1 MQENKSKANSLV
13 NLGPNQLLIN
23 GNWEQ
28 GCGGE
33 VIAVECPANKKII
46 CSVPRG
52 NSEDVDKAVNAAE
65 SAFSSWSRMPASD
78 RGRFLLRIADAI
90 ESRAEELAR
99 LVAHETGNAIRT
111 QSRPEAYG
119 CAAIFRYFGGLSNE
133 LKGTT
138 YPAPDDVLSYTRREP
153 LGVVAAIVPW
163 NAPASLAS
171 AKIAPALCAG
181 NTVVLKPAEDAPLG
195 VLWLASICSQ
205 FLPPGV
211 LNVVTG
217 IGPECGSALVNH
229 PKVRKVSFTGS
240 TAVGKGIIR
249 AAAEGVTPF
258 SLELGGK
265 SPTIVF
271 EDSDNSKVVEGV
283 ALAMRFTRQSQS
295 CTAGSRLFLHE
306 KIFDSF
312 LEKLTTYVNSL
323 VIGDPLEEL
332 TDTGTIINKKQFNR
346 VCEYIKEGKE
356 TPNVDLIT
364 GGLPPTTGSLSQ
376 GYFLQPTVFSCNSND
391 WKLAREEIFGPV
403 LMAIPWRDEDDV
415 IRMANDTHF
424 GLAGFVFSKD
434 TGRAIRIAHQLDA
447 GWVQVNQGKGQSIG
461 QPYGGFKQSGIGKE
475 FSLDSMIDSYTRLKS
490 VTVNIGS

>member
-1 MQENKSKANSLV
+1 MQENKSNANSSV

-23 GNWEQ
+23 GNWEH

-65 SAFSSWSRMPASD
+65 SAFSSWSRMSASD

-138 YPAPDDVLSYTRREP
+138 YPAPDDVLCYTRREP
-153 LGVVAAIVPW
+153 LGVVGAIVPW
-163 NAPASLAS
+163 NAPVSLAS

-229 PKVRKVSFTGS
+229 PKVSKVSFTGS

-249 AAAEGVTPF
+249 AAAEGVIPF

-312 LEKLTTYVNSL
+312 LEKLTSYVNSL

-346 VCEYIKEGKE
+346 
-356 TPNVDLIT
+356 
-364 GGLPPTTGSLSQ
+364 
-376 GYFLQPTVFSCNSND
+376 
-391 WKLAREEIFGPV
+391 
-403 LMAIPWRDEDDV
+403 
-415 IRMANDTHF
+415 
-424 GLAGFVFSKD
+424 
-434 TGRAIRIAHQLDA
+434 AIRKH
-447 GWVQVNQGKGQSIG
+447 
-461 QPYGGFKQSGIGKE
+461 
-475 FSLDSMIDSYTRLKS
+475 
-490 VTVNIGS
+490 

>member
-1 MQENKSKANSLV
+1 MQENKSNANSSV

-23 GNWEQ
+23 GNWEH

-65 SAFSSWSRMPASD
+65 SAFSSWSRISASE

-138 YPAPDDVLSYTRREP
+138 HPAPDDVLCYTRREP
-153 LGVVAAIVPW
+153 LGVVGAIVPW
-163 NAPASLAS
+163 NAPVSLAS

-217 IGPECGSALVNH
+217 IGPECGAALVNH

-249 AAAEGVTPF
+249 AAAEGVIPF

-271 EDSDNSKVVEGV
+271 EDSDNPRVVEGV

-312 LEKLTTYVNSL
+312 LEKLTSYVNSL

-364 GGLPPTTGSLSQ
+364 GGLPPTTGFLSQ

-403 LMAIPWRDEDDV
+403 LMAIPWRNEDDV

-475 FSLDSMIDSYTRLKS
+475 FSLDSMIDSYSRLKS
-490 VTVNIGS
+490 VTVNLG

>member
-1 MQENKSKANSLV
+1 MQENKSNANSSV
-13 NLGPNQLLIN
+13 NIGPNQLLIN
-23 GNWEQ
+23 GNWEH
-28 GCGGE
+28 GCSGE

-65 SAFSSWSRMPASD
+65 SAFSSWSRMSASD

-138 YPAPDDVLSYTRREP
+138 HPAPDDVLCYTRREP
-153 LGVVAAIVPW
+153 LGVVGAIVPW
-163 NAPASLAS
+163 NAPVSLAS

-217 IGPECGSALVNH
+217 IGPECGAALVNH

-249 AAAEGVTPF
+249 AAAEGVIPF

-271 EDSDNSKVVEGV
+271 EDSDNPRVVEGV

-356 TPNVDLIT
+356 TPNVHLIT
-364 GGLPPTTGSLSQ
+364 GGLPPTTGFLSQ
-376 GYFLQPTVFSCNSND
+376 GYFLQPTVFSCNSNN

-403 LMAIPWRDEDDV
+403 LMAIPWRNEDDV

-475 FSLDSMIDSYTRLKS
+475 FSLDSMIDSYSRLKS

>member
-1 MQENKSKANSLV
+1 MQENKSNANSLV
-13 NLGPNQLLIN
+13 NLGPNQLFIN
-23 GNWEQ
+23 GNWEDSS
-28 GCGGE
+28 GRE

-52 NSEDVDKAVNAAE
+52 NSEDIDKAVNAAE
-65 SAFSSWSRMPASD
+65 SAFSSWSRISASD

-90 ESRAEELAR
+90 ESRVEELAR

-138 YPAPDDVLSYTRREP
+138 YPAPDDVLCYTRREP
-153 LGVVAAIVPW
+153 LGVVAAMVPW
-163 NAPASLAS
+163 NAPVSLAS

-217 IGPECGSALVNH
+217 IGPECGAALVNH

-249 AAAEGVTPF
+249 AAAEGVIPF

-271 EDSDNSKVVEGV
+271 EDSDNPRVVEGV

-312 LEKLTTYVNSL
+312 LEKLTSHVNSL

-364 GGLPPTTGSLSQ
+364 GGLPPTHGSLSH

-403 LMAIPWRDEDDV
+403 LMAIPWRNEDDV
-415 IRMANDTHF
+415 VRMANDTHF

-475 FSLDSMIDSYTRLKS
+475 FSLDSMIDSYSKLKS
-490 VTVNIGS
+490 VTVNLGV

>member
-1 MQENKSKANSLV
+1 MQENKSNANSSV

-23 GNWEQ
+23 GNWEH

-52 NSEDVDKAVNAAE
+52 NSEDVDKAVNTAE
-65 SAFSSWSRMPASD
+65 SAFSSWSRISASE

-138 YPAPDDVLSYTRREP
+138 HPAPDDVLCYTRREP
-153 LGVVAAIVPW
+153 LGVVGAIVPW
-163 NAPASLAS
+163 NAPVSLAS

-217 IGPECGSALVNH
+217 IGPECGAALVNH

-249 AAAEGVTPF
+249 AAAEGVIPF

-271 EDSDNSKVVEGV
+271 EDSDNPRVVEGV

-312 LEKLTTYVNSL
+312 LEKLTSYVNSL

-364 GGLPPTTGSLSQ
+364 GGLPPTTGFLSQ

-403 LMAIPWRDEDDV
+403 LMAIPWRNEDDV

-475 FSLDSMIDSYTRLKS
+475 FSLDSMIDSYSRLKS
-490 VTVNIGS
+490 VTVNLG